1 MLCATMNEYEKRL
14 PLTEQEAE
22 VAGLIKGE
30 AVYGDSTAEP
40 NEDDHAD
47 AERAD
52 GGEHF

>member
-1 MLCATMNEYEKRL
+1 MNERDKRP